1 MPLEP
6 TNLPP
11 RDIVGGVQFQMND
24 GEKVVLVVITH
35 EALEN
40 VVSFEAF
47 RSEIELI
54 ASKKYDTGQIYFDG
68 SVRVASDD
76 LVDFL

>member
-11 RDIVGGVQFQMND
+11 RHIIGGVQFPMNNGD
-24 GEKVVLVVITH
+24 KVVVVVITH

-47 RSEIELI
+47 RSKIELI
-54 ASKKYDTGQIYFDG
+54 ASRKYDIGQTYFDG
-68 SVRVASDD
+68 SICVTSDD